1 MKDLQIFSS
10 PQFGQVRIVTDESNQ
25 PWFCLADLCSI
36 LELQASAVMRRL
48 EDDVTTNHPISDNL
62 GRTQQANFV
71 NEDGLYDV
79 ILDSRKPEAR
89 KFRKWITSE
98 VLPSIR
104 ATGSYSVAGV
114 EWGTPVLQMLRTMET
129 QVSQLLTTQKEVR
142 QLRDDLDELKERT
155 ASVPKASTI
164 VAYVTRNNIPLDIQ
178 KYPST
183 GRKATNLAKKKGVKI
198 SRLNDPRFGHVNVYP
213 DTLLDELFADHYRPK
228 AEEGLPILDLSK
240 LNEQK
245 GGNK

>member
-25 PWFCLADLCSI
+25 PWFLAKDVCNI
-36 LELQASAVMRRL
+36 LGYSNPRDAVSKHCKEKGVAFRDIPTNGGVQKVKFINEGNLYRL
-48 EDDVTTNHPISDNL
+48 I
-62 GRTQQANFV
+62 V
-71 NEDGLYDV
+71 NCTLPTAEQFESWV
-79 ILDSRKPEAR
+79 FE
-89 KFRKWITSE
+89 E

-142 QLRDDLDELKERT
+142 QLRDDLDELKQRT
-155 ASVPKASTI
+155 ASVPQSSTI
-164 VAYVTRNNIPLDIQ
+164 VAYVTRNNIPLDI
-178 KYPST
+178 KRYAST

-213 DTLLDELFADHYRPK
+213 DTLLDELFGT
-228 AEEGLPILDLSK
+228 E
-240 LNEQK
+240 K
-245 GGNK
+245 GGTR

>member
-48 EDDVTTNHPISDNL
+48 EKDVTTSHPLSTP
-62 GRTQQANFV
+62 GGTQQANFV

-129 QVSQLLTTQKEVR
+129 QVSQLLTTQKEVC
-142 QLRDDLDELKERT
+142 QLRNDLDELKERT

-213 DTLLDELFADHYRPK
+213 DALLDELFADHYRPK

>member
-36 LELQASAVMRRL
+36 LELHSNVVRQRL
-48 EDDVTTNHPISDNL
+48 EDDVCSTYPISDNL

-142 QLRDDLDELKERT
+142 QLRNDLDELKERT

-164 VAYVTRNNIPLDIQ
+164 VAYVTRNNIPLDI
-178 KYPST
+178 KRYSGM
-183 GRKATNLAKKKGVKI
+183 GRKAVSLAKKKGVKI

-213 DTLLDELFADHYRPK
+213 DTLLDELFGRTFADIPAIDLGLLD
-228 AEEGLPILDLSK
+228 AE
-240 LNEQK
+240 K
-245 GGNK
+245 GGTK

>member
-36 LELQASAVMRRL
+36 LELHSNVVRQRL
-48 EDDVTTNHPISDNL
+48 EDDVCSTYPISDNL

-129 QVSQLLTTQKEVR
+129 QVSQLLTTQKEVC
-142 QLRDDLDELKERT
+142 QLRNDLDELKERT